1 MNQPPAS
8 FAPMPPGPPG
18 PPGQS
23 NVVVAQ
29 EVPQKEGKY
38 GDLKKTVPFF
48 SPPLTYLPSSLLTFF
63 LSQMANSAAG
73 GVGFG
78 AGSFQMFST

>member
-1 MNQPPAS
+1 
-8 FAPMPPGPPG
+8 MPPGPPG

-48 SPPLTYLPSSLLTFF
+48 SPPLTYLPSSFF
-63 LSQMANSAAG
+63 FHRWLIRRLEVSAS
-73 GVGFG
+73 VLVRFKC
-78 AGSFQMFST
+78 FPLDREL

>member
-18 PPGQS
+18 PPGQP
-23 NVVVAQ
+23 NAIVVQ

-48 SPPLTYLPSSLLTFF
+48 PLPLTYLPSSLLTFF
-63 LSQMANSAAG
+63 LLQMANSAAG

>member
-1 MNQPPAS
+1 M
-8 FAPMPPGPPG
+8 PG

-23 NVVVAQ
+23 NSIVVQ

-48 SPPLTYLPSSLLTFF
+48 SPSLTYPPSSLLTFF
-63 LSQMANSAAG
+63 FHRWLIRRL
-73 GVGFG
+73 GVLASVLVRLNAFTR
-78 AGSFQMFST
+78 STDREL